1 MPDRTNAAAAR
12 AREASPMTPATPNS
26 PDNHHITDPGGDQ
39 FPTEDQAKEDIS
51 RLLVGRFK
59 PISDLPSE
67 CLSDAELISVSEEK
81 DEEKWNPHIKGCGRC
96 GNVVNLLR
104 QAETKRISL
113 DEFLANASKEVR
125 QSRKEKRRS
134 SYWWAFYNIYSP
146 QQVALAVVIIVALFA
161 LLGIWYVKNTQS
173 VSPPQYAVVMPEDDL
188 GKVTEWLRAANNVAD
203 DSSIPQPDKIVKFK
217 TLQGERTEI
226 NQKLKSITQTPLEP
240 SERAELAQ
248 LVSTYNSEIKLL
260 NATIQSK
267 GGASGETQHLEM
279 EPNKDSVVVSIVL
292 LTIAGDESVS
302 LLDTYSFQGSQKQ
315 DIDMARTI
323 VKGSKELN
331 FTALANNQVE
341 VQDLSLGRSETDRA
355 RISGRLAELKQN
367 KGIDVKFVSTP
378 TGTLPTAFT
387 DKRSLTAH

>member
-1 MPDRTNAAAAR
+1 
-12 AREASPMTPATPNS
+12 
-26 PDNHHITDPGGDQ
+26 
-39 FPTEDQAKEDIS
+39 
-51 RLLVGRFK
+51 
-59 PISDLPSE
+59 
-67 CLSDAELISVSEEK
+67 
-81 DEEKWNPHIKGCGRC
+81 
-96 GNVVNLLR
+96 
-104 QAETKRISL
+104 
-113 DEFLANASKEVR
+113 
-125 QSRKEKRRS
+125 
-134 SYWWAFYNIYSP
+134 
-146 QQVALAVVIIVALFA
+146 
-161 LLGIWYVKNTQS
+161 
-173 VSPPQYAVVMPEDDL
+173 
-188 GKVTEWLRAANNVAD
+188 
-203 DSSIPQPDKIVKFK
+203 
-217 TLQGERTEI
+217 
-226 NQKLKSITQTPLEP
+226 
-240 SERAELAQ
+240 